1 MEITSGNQQS
11 CVEVSFLERAR
22 WKSAQLAASALC
34 TSALRITLLF
44 VETYSMDRE
53 RSPRRS
59 QWRLP
64 TPTPPQSWQGGRP
77 AYPAVQPQNLPWQ
90 PNPRLAQMLS
100 APVAPQITGAPPPP
114 RTNAQAGG
122 PVHQSAGSGYIR
134 PASPQGMPSGPG
146 MRSFGPLLPADFVQ
160 NPNFLD
166 TRTVAGVSLPR
177 WVRRTDW
184 TTKKQIDQCPTH
196 VIPLH
201 SVLYQGWNSY
211 WIRHIAEGKPTFFAG
226 FRSMAETVFCHALFS
241 KLREESID
249 LDELGMM
256 LSGGRAHQG
265 SPITNDVKLQ
275 ASQELAGKV
284 VEFMLGLYPQDAP
297 DPKVV
302 DLESQVHML
311 QQQLARFEKSPAL
324 STAREPTTAASATPS
339 PVPAIAGLSSLPI
352 NADSPPPPPRDDI
365 SSSKA
370 PDGSTRL
377 VKPDTRSSLFQAFEK
392 GKAQEHANAKVVE
405 PEESTDPASSSG
417 VPAKAEYG
425 TASHVASV
433 VNFPDDSK
441 KSFMTRQWKT
451 CRNDR
456 EVTTWI
462 ESITLSK
469 ANRKKLVTWS
479 AHVQKWHD
487 DLPASEQASLD
498 QTVAN
503 WGVPIRDVAKL
514 KAGSLLRILAVATI
528 LIA

>member
-1 MEITSGNQQS
+1 M
-11 CVEVSFLERAR
+11 
-22 WKSAQLAASALC
+22 
-34 TSALRITLLF
+34 
-44 VETYSMDRE
+44 
-53 RSPRRS
+53 
-59 QWRLP
+59 
-64 TPTPPQSWQGGRP
+64 
-77 AYPAVQPQNLPWQ
+77 
-90 PNPRLAQMLS
+90 
-100 APVAPQITGAPPPP
+100 
-114 RTNAQAGG
+114 
-122 PVHQSAGSGYIR
+122 
-134 PASPQGMPSGPG
+134 
-146 MRSFGPLLPADFVQ
+146 
-160 NPNFLD
+160 
-166 TRTVAGVSLPR
+166 
-177 WVRRTDW
+177 
-184 TTKKQIDQCPTH
+184 
-196 VIPLH
+196 IPLH

-256 LSGGRAHQG
+256 VSGGRVHQG

-284 VEFMLGLYPQDAP
+284 VEFMFGLYPQEAP
-297 DPKVV
+297 DPKVA
-302 DLESQVHML
+302 DLESQIHML
-311 QQQLARFEKSPAL
+311 QQQIARFEQSPAP
-324 STAREPTTAASATPS
+324 SAAREPTSAGSATPS
-339 PVPAIAGLSSLPI
+339 PVPANAGLPSLPI
-352 NADSPPPPPRDDI
+352 NVDSPPPPSRDDV

-370 PDGSTRL
+370 PDGSTKL
-377 VKPDTRSSLFQAFEK
+377 VRPDTKSSLIQAFEK
-392 GKAQEHANAKVVE
+392 GKAPESTITKVHE
-405 PEESTDPASSSG
+405 PDESTDPASSSG

-456 EVTTWI
+456 EVTSWI
-462 ESITLSK
+462 ESVTLSK
-469 ANRKKLVTWS
+469 SNKKKLVTWS

-487 DLPASEQASLD
+487 DLPASEQAALD

-514 KAGSLLRILAVATI
+514 KAGSLLRILAVATV

>member
-1 MEITSGNQQS
+1 
-11 CVEVSFLERAR
+11 
-22 WKSAQLAASALC
+22 
-34 TSALRITLLF
+34 
-44 VETYSMDRE
+44 
-53 RSPRRS
+53 
-59 QWRLP
+59 
-64 TPTPPQSWQGGRP
+64 
-77 AYPAVQPQNLPWQ
+77 
-90 PNPRLAQMLS
+90 
-100 APVAPQITGAPPPP
+100 
-114 RTNAQAGG
+114 
-122 PVHQSAGSGYIR
+122 
-134 PASPQGMPSGPG
+134 
-146 MRSFGPLLPADFVQ
+146 
-160 NPNFLD
+160 
-166 TRTVAGVSLPR
+166 
-177 WVRRTDW
+177 
-184 TTKKQIDQCPTH
+184 
-196 VIPLH
+196 
-201 SVLYQGWNSY
+201 
-211 WIRHIAEGKPTFFAG
+211 
-226 FRSMAETVFCHALFS
+226 MAETVFCHALFS

-302 DLESQVHML
+302 DLESQVYML

-339 PVPAIAGLSSLPI
+339 PVPAIVGLSSLPI
-352 NADSPPPPPRDDI
+352 NADSPPPPPRDDV

-441 KSFMTRQWKT
+441 KSFMTR
-451 CRNDR
+451 
-456 EVTTWI
+456 
-462 ESITLSK
+462 
-469 ANRKKLVTWS
+469 
-479 AHVQKWHD
+479 
-487 DLPASEQASLD
+487 
-498 QTVAN
+498 
-503 WGVPIRDVAKL
+503 
-514 KAGSLLRILAVATI
+514 
-528 LIA
+528 

>member
-11 CVEVSFLERAR
+11 SLEIIPSEKAFR
-22 WKSAQLAASALC
+22 KSAQLAASALC
-34 TSALRITLLF
+34 TSVLRSVLLPL
-44 VETYSMDRE
+44 ETYSMDRE

-64 TPTPPQSWQGGRP
+64 TPTPPTSWQGGRP

-100 APVAPQITGAPPPP
+100 APVAPQLPGAPPPP
-114 RTNAQAGG
+114 RTG
-122 PVHQSAGSGYIR
+122 PQVRSPINQSASPGYSR
-134 PASPQGMPSGPG
+134 PTSPQGTTSGSG

-160 NPNFLD
+160 NPHFLD
-166 TRTVAGVSLPR
+166 TRTVAGLSLHR
-177 WVRRTDW
+177 WVRRTEW

-256 LSGGRAHQG
+256 MSGGRAHQG

-284 VEFMLGLYPQDAP
+284 VEFMLGLYPQEAP
-297 DPKVV
+297 DPKVAA
-302 DLESQVHML
+302 LESQIHML
-311 QQQLARFEKSPAL
+311 QQQIARFEQSPAP
-324 STAREPTTAASATPS
+324 SAAREPTSAGSATPS
-339 PVPAIAGLSSLPI
+339 PVPANVGLPSLPI
-352 NADSPPPPPRDDI
+352 NVDSPPPPPRDDV

-370 PDGSTRL
+370 PDGSTKL
-377 VKPDTRSSLFQAFEK
+377 VRPDTKSSLLQAFEK
-392 GKAQEHANAKVVE
+392 GKAPESNVTKVHE

-417 VPAKAEYG
+417 APAKAEYG

-456 EVTTWI
+456 EVTSWI
-462 ESITLSK
+462 ESVTLSK
-469 ANRKKLVTWS
+469 SNKKKLVTWS

-487 DLPASEQASLD
+487 DLPASEQAALD

-514 KAGSLLRILAVATI
+514 KAGSLLRILAVATV